1 MAIPLAPFVVAG
13 VRYLV
18 KSGIRG
24 LKKHIRNQK
33 EGKRL
38 TESELDTIKQKAL
51 DGVVKKKN
59 ESGEVGY
66 FAKQGTSSQNT
77 TRRLMQESAKESSK
91 GKVSTKKA
99 LAGATALGGA
109 LGGAA
114 YVKGRGDGKA
124 EVAERK
130 KAKQKSPAGG
140 QTITEN
146 RRVVSETKLSKGGM
160 PMRANA
166 GASVPP
172 NRMSRK

>member
-1 MAIPLAPFVVAG
+1 MAIPLAPFVAAG

-18 KSGIRG
+18 KSGMRG
-24 LKKHIRNQK
+24 LKKYIRNQK

-51 DGVVKKKN
+51 DSVVKKKN

-77 TRRLMQESAKESSK
+77 ARRLMQESAKESSK

-99 LAGATALGGA
+99 LAGAAA

-114 YVKGRGDGKA
+114 YLKGRGDGAA

-140 QTITEN
+140 QTIKEN
-146 RRVVSETKLSKGGM
+146 RRVVSETKLNKGGVIK
-160 PMRANA
+160 ANC
-166 GASVPP
+166 GASMKP
-172 NRMSRK
+172 NRMSRS